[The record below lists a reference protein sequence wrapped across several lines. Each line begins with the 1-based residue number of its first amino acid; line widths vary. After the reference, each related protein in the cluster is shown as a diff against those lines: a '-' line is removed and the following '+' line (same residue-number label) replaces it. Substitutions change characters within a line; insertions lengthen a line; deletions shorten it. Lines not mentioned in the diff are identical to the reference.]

1 MARLW
6 PVDTSGDGSLEGT
19 HQYAAGL
26 WYPPPSVAFAYRAI
40 FFFSPAFNWAV
51 DAFCDQPRGACV
63 MLNFAIAME
72 ATPISFPYH
81 SLGLWGAP
89 SHLDSGI
96 SASQRLLTMLAE
108 SAVARGNEGWVT
120 RMSNITSGR
129 KNAGTFVATA
139 TWPAT
144 MIALL
149 QFRNRHCVYPF
160 RQSGLVSEC
169 CCCVRSPFNTVQVS
183 TETANQHA
191 PR

>member
-1 MARLW
+1 MAHSKA
-6 PVDTSGDGSLEGT
+6 PTNMQQDSGT
-19 HQYAAGL
+19 HHHLSPLRIGPFSFFL
-26 WYPPPSVAFAYRAI
+26 LPLIGPSTHFVISLGGGGGSA
-40 FFFSPAFNWAV
+40 WLL
-51 DAFCDQPRGACV
+51 PRV